1 MNAHWIDETIFDEG
15 DAYFSSLLESIH
27 QANKCI
33 KIETYIFELD
43 TLGLR
48 VLESLNDAAKRGV
61 LVQLLLDGAG
71 CSEWDY
77 NDAQKYRNNNLEIQF
92 FHPLPWQ
99 RKHSKLW
106 TYFSIN
112 KIVRGFSL
120 LNHRNHRKVFL
131 IDEDLAYAGSMNV
144 TGKHLKSIYQQNTW
158 RDTGIKIKG
167 DKIKVLHE
175 SFEEA
180 WKYYNN
186 YILRYL
192 QKAKTSS
199 GLPLLILNR
208 TIKQRSNAYHNLIKR
223 ITQSKTS
230 IYITNPYFIPTS
242 KIRKSL
248 KSAVNRG
255 VKVKAIF
262 PSKSDF
268 FGVKMAM
275 ESNYTFLLKSG
286 VQIFEY
292 QPSMIHAKILI
303 TDQHILIG
311 SSNINS
317 RSLLLDLEVDF
328 EITHAEN
335 IKLIYKQFEEDLS
348 RSKKIELND
357 WVKRSLFQ
365 KTLEKVFYWFKRV
378 L

>member
-1 MNAHWIDETIFDEG
+1 MNAKWIDETIFDDG
-15 DAYFSSLLESIH
+15 DAFFSSILESIH
-27 QANKCI
+27 QAKKCI

-43 TLGLR
+43 NLGLR
-48 VLESLNDAAKRGV
+48 LLESLSDAAKRGV
-61 LVQLLLDGAG
+61 LVKLLLDGAG
-71 CSEWDY
+71 CSEWDFD
-77 NDAQKYRNNNLEIQF
+77 DAQKYRIKNLEIQF

-106 TYFSIN
+106 TYLNIN
-112 KIVRGFSL
+112 KIIRGFSL

-144 TGKHLKSIYQQNTW
+144 TGKHLKSIYQQKAW
-158 RDTGIKIKG
+158 RDTGIRIKG
-167 DKIKVLHE
+167 DRIKVLHE

-180 WKYYNN
+180 WKFYNN

-208 TIKQRSNAYHNLIKR
+208 TLKQRSNAYHNLLKR
-223 ITQSKTS
+223 ITQSKSS
-230 IYITNPYFIPTS
+230 ILITNPYFIPTS

-248 KSAVNRG
+248 HSAVKRG
-255 VKVKAIF
+255 VKVVVIF

-268 FGVKMAM
+268 IGVKLAM

-317 RSLLLDLEVDF
+317 RSLLLDLEVDV
-328 EITHAEN
+328 EITRPEN
-335 IKLIYKQFEEDLS
+335 IQLIKLQFEQDLS
-348 RSKKIELND
+348 HSKKIELSD
-357 WVKRSLFQ
+357 WVKRSLIQ
-365 KTLEKVFYWFKRV
+365 KTLEKVFYWFKWV